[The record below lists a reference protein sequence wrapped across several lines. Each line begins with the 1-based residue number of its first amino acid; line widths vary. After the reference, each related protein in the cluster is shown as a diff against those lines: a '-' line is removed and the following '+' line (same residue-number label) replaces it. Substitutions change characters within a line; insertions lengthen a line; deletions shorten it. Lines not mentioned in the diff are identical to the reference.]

1 MGSRFGRFTYRWERN
16 SSRVR
21 AEQDA
26 SSADVSRDRPVRFRA
41 SDRRWKV
48 ISVESEGKGGERG
61 REGEREREREREGG
75 VGGIALGGG
84 RYVSQHTIQCSG
96 AEKVLAT
103 RECAIHLLSRLL
115 R

>member
-48 ISVESEGKGGERG
+48 ISVESEGG
-61 REGEREREREREGG
+61 RERERERESEREGERE
-75 VGGIALGGG
+75 VLG
-84 RYVSQHTIQCSG
+84 
-96 AEKVLAT
+96 E
-103 RECAIHLLSRLL
+103 
-115 R
+115 